1 MVSSAALPRIAV
13 LGIGLMG
20 RPMAERLIA
29 AGHPVTA
36 WNRSREKA
44 EALTGAD
51 VAASPA
57 EAGRAADIVITMLE
71 NGPVVEKVLF
81 GEDGLAEG
89 VRDGA
94 LVIDMSSI
102 RPDEARDHAR
112 RLAEKGARYLDAP
125 VSGGTVGAESGTLA
139 ILCGGAAAD
148 FDRARPVLAHLG
160 RPGLLGPVGSG
171 QLAKLANQAIVAV
184 TIGAVAEALAMAARG
199 GVDPAKLREALMGGF
214 ADSRVLDL
222 HGARMAERD
231 FTTRGRTVTHL
242 KDLENARIALE
253 EMEFQAP
260 LLATAT
266 ELFRS
271 LSEHE
276 GDPDHSALIL
286 EIERLNG
293 IVEAP
298 GEASA

>member
-1 MVSSAALPRIAV
+1 MVSSGALPRVAI

-36 WNRSREKA
+36 WNHSREKA
-44 EALTGAD
+44 EALAGAE

-57 EAGRAADIVITMLE
+57 EAGRAADVVITMLE

-81 GEDGLAEG
+81 GGDGLAEG

-94 LVIDMSSI
+94 LAIDMSSI
-102 RPDEARDHAR
+102 RPDEARGHAR

-139 ILCGGAAAD
+139 ILCGGAAED

-171 QLAKLANQAIVAV
+171 QLTKLANQAIVAV

-199 GVDPAKLREALMGGF
+199 GIDPAKLREALRGGF

-222 HGARMAERD
+222 HGARMAKRN

-253 EMEFQAP
+253 EMEFRAP

-266 ELFRS
+266 ELFRG
-271 LSEHE
+271 LAEHE

-286 EIERLNG
+286 ESERLNG
-293 IVEAP
+293 IERP
-298 GEASA
+298 GEALA